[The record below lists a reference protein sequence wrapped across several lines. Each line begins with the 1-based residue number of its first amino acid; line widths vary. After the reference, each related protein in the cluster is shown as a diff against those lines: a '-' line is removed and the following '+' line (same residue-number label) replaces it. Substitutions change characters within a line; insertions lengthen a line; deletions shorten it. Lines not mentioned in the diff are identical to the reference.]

1 MHLLIFEPNTK
12 LHIRRNDGEKISN
25 SEYKELTEKICK
37 EQGGPSHATW
47 RLRLDH
53 WDDISPITI
62 VPDRME
68 ITDGDNHSVWMDLR
82 NVAETCEKMKM
93 NLFGKCILQERS
105 GETLFDIKFF
115 KMTIDPHEWG
125 IETGKMEWIEFD
137 D

>member
-1 MHLLIFEPNTK
+1 MLVIFEPNTK
-12 LHIRRNDGEKISN
+12 LHIRRNDGKMITIS
-25 SEYKELTEKICK
+25 EFRELEQKICK

-53 WDDISPITI
+53 WDEDSPITI

-68 ITDGDNHSVWMDLR
+68 FSDGDNHTVWMDLR
-82 NVAETCEKMKM
+82 SVADTCKKMKM

-105 GETLFDIKFF
+105 GESLFDIKFF
-115 KMTIDPHEWG
+115 KMVLNPDDWG
-125 IETGKMEWIEFD
+125 IFTGKLEWIEFD